1 MNSYI
6 KVPIGLEPVVS
17 KVEEICSH
25 ADAFRRC
32 GITPNHFL
40 INLDKGNGQTTV
52 TSYISDAFFAGGVR
66 HFGGLD
72 RFLEYSLNGS
82 VAQFRQIVNDIR
94 SCAVYTNEYEGVIAM
109 DLSELASHIHESQ
122 ISLFLKELSVIGK
135 HATFV
140 FYVPSVI
147 SKNMTT
153 LIEMLCSAIDRIDI
167 IQVSPYSAQ
176 DLTEIIK
183 SAIDEAGV
191 DLVSGQETD
200 TCILNIVRYAGA
212 ANLKDAKQLARIML
226 QNADFDSFTPSL
238 TPELINKAFH
248 ITDTKKEVK

>member
-1 MNSYI
+1 MNRYI
-6 KVPIGLEPVVS
+6 KAPIGLEPVVS

-32 GITPNHFL
+32 GMNPNHFL

-72 RFLEYSLNGS
+72 HFLEYSPSGS
-82 VAQFRQIVNDIR
+82 VAQFRQILNDIR

-109 DLSELASHIHESQ
+109 DLSDLASHIHESQ
-122 ISLFLKELSVIGK
+122 IATFLKELSVIGK

-147 SKNMTT
+147 SKNMTM
-153 LIEMLCSAIDRIDI
+153 LMEMICSAIDNINM

-183 SAIDEAGV
+183 STIDEAGV
-191 DLVSGQETD
+191 DLVSGQKTD
-200 TCILNIVRYAGA
+200 NCILNIVRYAGA
-212 ANLKDAKQLARIML
+212 ANIKDAKQLAQIML
-226 QNADFDSFTPSL
+226 KSADFDSFTPSL
-238 TPELINKAFH
+238 TPQLINKAFH
-248 ITDTKKEVK
+248 IADTKKEVK